1 MHNRLIKNSF
11 IVLVLLLLQS
21 IAYAQPQV
29 PQLTQWVTD
38 QTSTLTPE
46 EIQQLSRA
54 LVTFQDSTSNQVVVL
69 IIPTLDDYPLED
81 YAYEVAVKNKVGS
94 KENKNGILILIVKND
109 RKVRIEVGY
118 GLEGP
123 LPDATTNYII
133 RNEMIPHF
141 KTNNY
146 FTGIGAGVTAI
157 IKATAGEYKIT
168 AKKSSKKS
176 KGMGIGAIIL
186 ALIFIFVIPRLS
198 RRGIFYGGIL
208 GGLGGFGG
216 GGFGGGS
223 SGGGDGGGFSGFSGG
238 GGDFG
243 GGGSSGSW

>member
-1 MHNRLIKNSF
+1 MQNRLIKNSF
-11 IVLVLLLLQS
+11 IVFVLLLLQS

-38 QTSTLTPE
+38 QTSTLAPE

-54 LVTFQDSTSNQVVVL
+54 LLTFQDSTSNQVVVL
-69 IIPTLDDYPLED
+69 IIPTLDGYPLED
-81 YAYEVAVKNKVGS
+81 YAYEVAVKNKIGS
-94 KENKNGILILIVKND
+94 KENKNGILVLIVKND

-146 FTGIGAGVTAI
+146 FTGIGAGVAAI

-186 ALIFIFVIPRLS
+186 ALIFIFVIPRMS
-198 RRGIFYGGIL
+198 RRGIFYGG
-208 GGLGGFGG
+208 GFGGFGG
-216 GGFGGGS
+216 GSFGGGS
-223 SGGGDGGGFSGFSGG
+223 SGGGGGFSGFSGG